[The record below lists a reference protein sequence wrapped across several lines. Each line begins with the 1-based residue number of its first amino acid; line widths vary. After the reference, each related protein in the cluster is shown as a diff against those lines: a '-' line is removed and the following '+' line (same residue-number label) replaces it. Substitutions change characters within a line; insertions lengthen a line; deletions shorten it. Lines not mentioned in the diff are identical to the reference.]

1 MFRLRASRFVTTV
14 ACVALFASAV
24 PATDWYVRP
33 DGSNANAG
41 TGATAALAF
50 ATIQHAVDTAVSGD
64 TIRVAAGTY
73 VEQVVIRD
81 KSLELFGGVAMPGIP
96 ASTTTIQMPASR
108 AIDASKKL
116 SNTIAPI
123 VNSSIQAD
131 PCVWVEDTT
140 PSTADVEVY
149 FSRFTVDGASLGDTA
164 GGPAFVG
171 IVYRAARGEIVY
183 CNVNNFQDPTPN
195 GFQRGAGI
203 WIDGDSSFEGATNV
217 RVYRTSTC
225 NIQKGHLIAKVGT
238 ANFVNCTCRGY
249 GPVGF
254 ISQNGVQFSSNVRG
268 GLHGCNIFGFEFT
281 GGTFSSSGVLVFA
294 PTRRLRMTGN
304 HISGCDVGM
313 NIDDG
318 SDFGPTSPI
327 GTNYVEANTI
337 EDCAFVNL
345 FTEAQGTGLYRGNRL
360 LNARIAGSLA
370 EDFGP
375 SVGPNTWRHNIYDDI
390 VVPGPRLVGGSAS
403 VSDSDARVQ
412 PASFQAPASID
423 TAQSDPT
430 GVVARDF
437 NGDGY
442 VDVAFVNNTGDNVRV
457 WYGNGAG
464 AFPLGQTV
472 SLPGGSAPTAI
483 ATGNLNGDTAPD
495 LAVACANGT
504 VVTVLNNLGGVAF
517 PAAATAATIL
527 GTGISA
533 SESPSAIAVGDVDGA
548 NRDDILVSLAGTAP
562 AVLGGARLL
571 TNTGTGTSFVGS
583 APFGLIGSSRG
594 CALGDI
600 DLDGDL
606 DAVVTDAGLN
616 APTSLLNVHTYRNI
630 AGLFIAGPVL
640 TGGLGPRGVTIDNL
654 DGLDA
659 PEIICA
665 NFGNPPLVTGSVSVF
680 PNTSTPAGFSIAP
693 AVTTNT
699 DQGAHAVVAGDFLGD
714 RNDGPVHRD
723 VAVINLVGGTITLL
737 QDWRSHKI
745 SSGSGAFGRTA
756 TITAPSAPAGIA
768 LADLNR
774 DVAAD
779 LVVCDTTT
787 DTVDWYRGDNHA
799 VLAYFGQGCRGANG
813 VAPIVLTEGGH
824 ALLSNP
830 DFAIAIDNAR
840 PGATAFLV
848 GSLARVNP
856 VPENCAILVTLIN
869 VFFPTTTNGSG
880 FAKLPIPLPAGPP
893 VIVGFNIYWQWG
905 VFDPGAEFAGT
916 AAITNAM
923 RTVLGR

>member
-1 MFRLRASRFVTTV
+1 MFRLRVSRLVTTV
-14 ACVALFASAV
+14 ACIALFTSAL

-33 DGSNANAG
+33 DGSNGNAG

-50 ATIQHAVDTAVSGD
+50 KTIQHAVDTAVSGD
-64 TIRVAAGTY
+64 TIRVSAGIYT
-73 VEQVVIRD
+73 EQIVIRD
-81 KSLELFGGVAMPGIP
+81 KSLELFGRVAMPSLP
-96 ASTTTIQMPASR
+96 AGETIIRMPASR
-108 AIDASKKL
+108 SADASKKL
-116 SNTIAPI
+116 SNTVAPI

-140 PSTADVEVY
+140 PATADVVVY
-149 FSRFTVDGASLGDTA
+149 LSRFTVDGASLGDTA
-164 GGPAFVG
+164 VGPAFVG

-183 CNVNNFQDPTPN
+183 CTVQNFQDPTPN
-195 GFQRGAGI
+195 GNQRGAGI
-203 WIDGDSSFEGATNV
+203 WIDGDSAFEGATNV
-217 RVYRTSTC
+217 RVYRTTTC
-225 NIQKGHLIAKVGT
+225 NIQKGHLLAKVGT

-249 GPVGF
+249 GPVSF
-254 ISQNGVQFSSNVRG
+254 IAQNGVQFSSNVRG
-268 GLHGCNIFGFEFT
+268 GLHGCNIFGFEYT

-318 SDFGPTSPI
+318 SDFGPAGLI
-327 GTNYVEANTI
+327 GTNYVEGNTL

-345 FTEAQGTGLYRGNRL
+345 FTEAQGSGLYRGNRL

-375 SVGPNTWRHNIYDDI
+375 SVGPNTWRRNIYDDI
-390 VVPGPRLVGGSAS
+390 VVPGVRLVGGSAS
-403 VSDSDARVQ
+403 VSDTDARVQ
-412 PASFQAPASID
+412 PASFRPPVSID

-430 GVVARDF
+430 GVVTRDF
-437 NGDGY
+437 NGDTY
-442 VDVAFVNNTGDNVRV
+442 VDVAFVNTAGDNVRV
-457 WYGNGAG
+457 WYGDGAG
-464 AFPLGQTV
+464 GFPIGQTIT
-472 SLPGGSAPTAI
+472 LPGGSAPTAI
-483 ATGNLNGDTAPD
+483 AAGHLNGDASPD
-495 LAVACANGT
+495 LAVACGNGT
-504 VVTVLNNLGGVAF
+504 VVTVLNNLGAIAF
-517 PAAATAATIL
+517 PAGGAAATIL
-527 GTGISA
+527 GTPIA
-533 SESPSAIAVGDVDGA
+533 ATESPSAIAVGDVDGA

-571 TNTGTGTSFVGS
+571 TNTGTGVTFVGS

-600 DLDGDL
+600 DRDGDL

-616 APTSLLNVHTYRNI
+616 APTSLLNVHTYRNV

-654 DGLDA
+654 DALDA

-665 NFGNPPLVTGSVSVF
+665 NFGNPPLVSGSVSVF
-680 PNTSTPAGFSIAP
+680 PNTSTPAGFSFAA
-693 AVTTNT
+693 AVNTKT
-699 DQGAHAVVAGDFLGD
+699 DQGTVAVVAGDFLGD

-723 VAVINLVGGTITLL
+723 VAAINLVGGTITLL
-737 QDWRSHKI
+737 HDWRSHKI
-745 SSGSGAFGRTA
+745 SAGSGAFGRMT

-768 LADLNR
+768 IADLNR

-787 DTVDWYRGDNHA
+787 DTVDWYRGENHA

-813 VAPIVLTEGGH
+813 VTPIVLTEGGH
-824 ALLSNP
+824 ALLGNP

-840 PGATAFLV
+840 PSASAFLV

-856 VPENCAILVTLIN
+856 VPDNCAILVTLIN
-869 VFFPTTTNGSG
+869 VYFPTITNGSG

-893 VIVGFNIYWQWG
+893 SIIGFNIYWQWG
-905 VFDPGAEFAGT
+905 VFDPGGEFAGT
-916 AAITNAM
+916 ASITNAM